1 MLAHDT
7 YIEKTTIILQ
17 IFVPHLSILADH
29 LSNKKCVMVVLSM
42 FDQIARET
50 PQSLLDFKEQLME
63 VARGNPTTAPQVA
76 RIMGK
81 IGRWN
86 EVNM

>member
-1 MLAHDT
+1 
-7 YIEKTTIILQ
+7 
-17 IFVPHLSILADH
+17 
-29 LSNKKCVMVVLSM
+29 MVVLSM

-86 EVNM
+86 EVNKQRNLIKSLPCFIFGLYRSKEN

>member
-1 MLAHDT
+1 
-7 YIEKTTIILQ
+7 
-17 IFVPHLSILADH
+17 
-29 LSNKKCVMVVLSM
+29 MVVLSM

-86 EVNM
+86 EVNKQKNLIKALLVFIVGFYRSRED